1 MIAVETTPVPVY
13 ELLARFVLPAHPLLK
28 SPVIVHNY
36 RGDCTETG
44 DRRLRAML
52 GTAYE
57 SLHFDTVA
65 CDGRAVIY
73 LPRFRAPGAVEV
85 DHWQQPTFGLTAPH
99 HWAMSQVDERSPE
112 VTRARPAT
120 VQRVPVEIARD
131 LHALPELEFVDVR
144 DVHFWSHG
152 NGPAKKKKKPA
163 PQDVVYF
170 RFAGGYGVVLPR
182 ALGGAVS

>member
-1 MIAVETTPVPVY
+1 MTAVETAPVPVY

-28 SPVIVHNY
+28 SPIIVHNY
-36 RGDCTETG
+36 RGDYTETG

-52 GTAYE
+52 GAAYE

-65 CDGRAVIY
+65 CDGRAVVY
-73 LPRFRAPGAVEV
+73 LPRFRAPGAVEIESG
-85 DHWQQPTFGLTAPH
+85 HRPTFGLTGPH

-144 DVHFWSHG
+144 DVHFTEYG
-152 NGPAKKKKKPA
+152 NRPRKKKKPA

-182 ALGGAVS
+182 ALGGAAS

>member
-1 MIAVETTPVPVY
+1 MIAVEATPATVH
-13 ELLARFVLPAHPLLK
+13 ELLARFVLPSHAVLRD
-28 SPVIVHNY
+28 VIVVENY

-52 GTAYE
+52 GAAYE

-65 CDGRAVIY
+65 CDGRVVIY
-73 LPRFRAPGAVEV
+73 LPRFKAPGAVAIESG
-85 DHWQQPTFGLTAPH
+85 HRPTFGLSGPH
-99 HWAMSQVDERSPE
+99 HWAMAQVDERSPE
-112 VTRARPAT
+112 VSRARPAT

-144 DVHFWSHG
+144 DVHFTEYG
-152 NGPAKKKKKPA
+152 NRVKKKKKPA

-170 RFAGGYGVVLPR
+170 RFAGGYGVVLAR
-182 ALGGAVS
+182 ALGGTAS